1 MGSLDLCPS
10 SSVLGVGILEGP
22 MERSGVHVCLV
33 ESMVSRL
40 FQLSLKRLGSL
51 VTLCFK
57 LERMGISPLIFQSMP
72 LLAVICMGRLSSQI
86 FILDFG
92 RPYGMTGV
100 IALRCKT
107 FCKSGT
113 WVQIQYRCNT
123 LSCSVIL
130 LSTSRC

>member
-1 MGSLDLCPS
+1 MLNMGSLDLCPS

-57 LERMGISPLIFQSMP
+57 LERM
-72 LLAVICMGRLSSQI
+72 
-86 FILDFG
+86 
-92 RPYGMTGV
+92 
-100 IALRCKT
+100 
-107 FCKSGT
+107 
-113 WVQIQYRCNT
+113 
-123 LSCSVIL
+123 
-130 LSTSRC
+130 